1 MRCSQSGSRMLGW
14 SRRRWVG
21 VSMPRRLP
29 VFYGWVIVVVAFVT
43 MGLGVNA
50 RTAFSL
56 LFPPILDE
64 FGWER
69 GTTAGA
75 FSFGFFVSACLSPF
89 VGRLMDRRGPRV
101 VIEMGVGLL
110 ATGLLLAL
118 LVRQPWHLY
127 VTLGVLVGGGAN
139 CLGYTGQSLFLP
151 NWFVRRR
158 GLAMSVAFSGVG
170 VGAILVLPWLQAL
183 IGRAGWRAA
192 CWALG
197 LLVLALLAPLNL
209 LLRQRP
215 EDLGLAPD
223 GDHAVPTSTASG
235 STANIVDAAWVAVDW
250 TLGRA
255 LRTARF
261 WCIAVGYFCG
271 LFAWYAVQVHQT
283 KYLVEI
289 GFSVTQAAW
298 ALGGV
303 SLAGIP
309 GQVVLGHV
317 SDRIGREWVWTV
329 GSLGFALCYLALL
342 ALRHT
347 PTSTLL
353 YLMVIS
359 QGLLG
364 YGLTSVIGAIPAEI
378 FQGPHYG
385 TIFGTLMLAAI
396 MGGAVGPW
404 VTGALHDATGS
415 YTLAFWIA
423 IGCSALSAGAIW
435 LAGSRQV
442 RAVAGHVHPRRH
454 HPRAQEGSL

>member
-1 MRCSQSGSRMLGW
+1 MRRNGSGAWVLGW
-14 SRRRWVG
+14 SRRRCLAA
-21 VSMPRRLP
+21 SIPRHLP
-29 VFYGWVIVVVAFVT
+29 VFYGWIIVAVAFVT

-56 LFPPILDE
+56 LFPAILDE

-69 GTTAGA
+69 GVTAGA
-75 FSFGFFVSACLSPF
+75 FSFGFLVSAVLTPW

-101 VIEMGVGLL
+101 VIEMGVGLI
-110 ATGLLLAL
+110 AAGLLLAP
-118 LVRQPWHLY
+118 LVHQPWHLY
-127 VTLGVLVGGGAN
+127 ATLGVLVGGGAN
-139 CLGYTGQSLFLP
+139 CLGYTGHSLFLP

-170 VGAILVLPWLQAL
+170 AGSILVLPWLQAL

-209 LLRQRP
+209 LLQRRP

-223 GDHAVPTSTASG
+223 GDRSVHASTASG
-235 STANIVDAAWVAVDW
+235 PPANVVDAAWVAVDW

-255 LRTARF
+255 MRTARF
-261 WCIAVGYFCG
+261 WWIAMGYFCA

-283 KYLVEI
+283 QYVVEI
-289 GFSVTQAAW
+289 GFSPAQAAW
-298 ALGGV
+298 ALGCV

-309 GQVVLGHV
+309 GQIVLGHI

-329 GSLGFALCYLALL
+329 GSLGFVLCSLALL
-342 ALRHT
+342 GLRHAPT
-347 PTSTLL
+347 PTLL
-353 YLMVIS
+353 SLMVIA

-364 YGLTSVIGAIPAEI
+364 YGLTSVLGAIPAEI

-385 TIFGTLMLAAI
+385 TVFGTLMLAAI
-396 MGGAVGPW
+396 MGGAAGPW
-404 VTGALHDATGS
+404 VTGVLHDATGS
-415 YTLAFWIA
+415 YSLAFWLT
-423 IGCSALSAGAIW
+423 IGCSLLSAGAIW
-435 LAGSRQV
+435 LAGPRQV
-442 RAVAGHVHPRRH
+442 RAVAGRVQPRRRR
-454 HPRAQEGSL
+454 PRGHEGNA